1 MKKLKDILNEI
12 ITERRE
18 SALAD
23 DIAAE
28 LKRNSVLKR
37 LGMSPD
43 DVFVSFNITLS
54 DNPFIMMSFFTG
66 QENSRGKVNQLQK
79 KFKTV
84 IEKELEKIVG
94 VNDID
99 DYTVVYNPMD
109 KRFISSTSDQ
119 LDFAIHSEWFG
130 DSPIEKMAKE
140 GDGAIETL
148 ANLSTAEIRKV
159 EKSINIE
166 DGSVEGMDRQVNG
179 TIEIAGKKLD
189 WNMDTSDGMST
200 SYLGDEEDEDGVL
213 HDILIDAVEDAGY
226 ALENDTS
233 NSWDGS

>member
-12 ITERRE
+12 ITE
-18 SALAD
+18 SKLLD
-23 DIAAE
+23 DIAAK
-28 LKRNSVLKR
+28 LKTNSVLKQ
-37 LGMSPD
+37 LGIIYPE
-43 DVFVSFNITLS
+43 DVEIE
-54 DNPFIMMSFFTG
+54 DNYILLRFFPG

-94 VNDID
+94 KEYLSMFEVSYSN
-99 DYTVVYNPMD
+99 
-109 KRFISSTSDQ
+109 TSKDQ
-119 LDFAIHSEWFG
+119 Y
-130 DSPIEKMAKE
+130 PIEMYIKDKSSAVKKKSAGTSM
-140 GDGAIETL
+140 IEIL

-179 TIEIAGKKLD
+179 TIEIAGKEFS

-200 SYLGDEEDEDGVL
+200 SYLGDEEDKDNVL

-226 ALENDTS
+226 ALGNDTS
-233 NSWDGS
+233 DSWDGS